1 MEVYQ
6 MAPEDNDFGDEE
18 YFSKKKKDKYFFKN
32 EDDYFNGEDK
42 NQPGYSR
49 YEENKKKYPRDD
61 SIDGEGYEENMDK
74 NRKRIPDDDPTDD
87 DYYDENREK
96 NRKRI
101 SDDDLLNDEGRY
113 SRGRQENGKKR
124 FDYEKDESGYDEGE
138 EYNSTARK
146 YKERISGD
154 FFKDEDFDY
163 TENED
168 VPSGEDPDD
177 YSTRTKKVK
186 QKRRKRKIITSSIL
200 IFFLVA
206 AVAAGAFFGY
216 KFIKNKLL
224 NNATQTETTAAQ
236 SIEVPTNLQL
246 NENVNIVIS
255 GALEN
260 LLEPDINF
268 IFYSRFDSKI
278 NKLSTLTIPINTLMD
293 IPGFGLE
300 SANKSVE
307 FGGMDLLILTLK
319 KALGMDINK
328 YIIFNM
334 KDITD
339 KLGGITVNLDQA
351 VSIKNYTDDS
361 VIELK
366 QGENKLNGVSVV
378 SYLKYFSGSQKD
390 VPVAKTSD
398 QKKIFDSLFLQIAGA
413 SDADLEKNL
422 NSIKNLY
429 ETNLTGTEIYQ
440 FISTVSKLKSEN
452 NVVYPLDVTSV
463 ELEGGNVFYVP
474 DISKLN
480 QFFNIETTE
489 TTVTAQ
495 AFKGTVDLQVLNGV
509 GTPGIAGQVGALFKD
524 LKYDDGTAKFNL
536 LQAKDAD
543 NYNYTDTQIV
553 VNSKEAGYM
562 AIAEE
567 IKNILKTGSITQ
579 NAEAATQNIV
589 IIVGSD
595 FGKESGTTETT
606 QIAGSPTKINV
617 LNGVGVAGL
626 AKKAKEQLESSLNA
640 DSKLIEVIETK
651 DASNFNY
658 TQTEILFFEN
668 TDEMNSLA
676 QQIQKALGA
685 GVIKYS
691 ENNPDKVGISVIL
704 GKDYTAK

>member
-1 MEVYQ
+1 
-6 MAPEDNDFGDEE
+6 MAPEDNNFGDEE
-18 YFSKKKKDKYFFKN
+18 YFSKNKKDKYFFKN
-32 EDDYFNGEDK
+32 EDDYFNSEESSQAGH
-42 NQPGYSR
+42 SR

-61 SIDGEGYEENMDK
+61 SIDEEDYANNKEK
-74 NRKRIPDDDPTDD
+74 NQKRIPDDDPIDEEG
-87 DYYDENREK
+87 YEENRDK

-101 SDDDLLNDEGRY
+101 SGDDSLDGEDRY
-113 SRGRQENGKKR
+113 SSGKQENGR
-124 FDYEKDESGYDEGE
+124 RYSSYEKDESGYDEE
-138 EYNSTARK
+138 EERNSQVKK
-146 YKERISGD
+146 YKDRISGD

-168 VPSGEDPDD
+168 VPAGEDPED

-186 QKRRKRKIITSSIL
+186 QKRRKRKIIASSIL
-200 IFFLVA
+200 IVFLVA
-206 AVAAGAFFGY
+206 AVAVGAFFGY

-224 NNATQTETTAAQ
+224 NNAIQTETTSVQ
-236 SIEVPTNLQL
+236 SIKVPTNLQL
-246 NENVNIVIS
+246 NEDVNIVIS

-268 IFYSRFDSKI
+268 IFYSRFDSKT
-278 NKLSTLTIPINTLMD
+278 NKLSTLTIPVNTLMD

-300 SANKSVE
+300 SADKSVK

-319 KALGMDINK
+319 KALGMDLNK
-328 YIIFNM
+328 YIIFNI

-351 VSIKNYTDDS
+351 VSIKNYVNES

-366 QGENKLNGVSVV
+366 QGENKLDGVSAV
-378 SYLKYFSGSQKD
+378 SFLKYFSGLQKD
-390 VPVAKTSD
+390 VPVNKTSD

-413 SDADLEKNL
+413 TDADLEKNL

-440 FISTVSKLKSEN
+440 FISTVSKLKPEN

-480 QFFNIETTE
+480 QFFNIDTTE
-489 TTVTAQ
+489 TTVSVQ
-495 AFKGTVDLQVLNGV
+495 AFKATVDLQILNGV
-509 GTPGIAGQVGALFKD
+509 GTPGIAGKVGALFKD
-524 LKYDDGTAKFNL
+524 LKYDDGTSKFNL

-543 NYNYTDTQIV
+543 NYNYSATQII
-553 VNSKEAGYM
+553 VNSKDPGYM

-567 IKNILKTGSITQ
+567 IKNILKTGGITQ
-579 NAEAATQNIV
+579 NAEAPTQNIV

-595 FGKESGTTETT
+595 FGKTSDTT
-606 QIAGSPTKINV
+606 QTTQTAGTPAKINV

-626 AKKAKEQLESSLNA
+626 AKKAQKQLEDSLNA

-651 DASNFNY
+651 DAANFNY
-658 TQTEILFFEN
+658 AQTEILFFEN

-676 QQIQKALGA
+676 QQIQKALGV

-704 GKDYTAK
+704 GKDYAAK

>member
-1 MEVYQ
+1 
-6 MAPEDNDFGDEE
+6 MAPEDNNFDDEE
-18 YFSKKKKDKYFFKN
+18 YFLKKKEDKYFLKN
-32 EDDYFNGEDK
+32 EDEYFNSEDK
-42 NQPGYSR
+42 NQAGYSR

-61 SIDGEGYEENMDK
+61 SISEEDNVNHK
-74 NRKRIPDDDPTDD
+74 EESSKRIPSDYSQDDERDKSNKQAD
-87 DYYDENREK
+87 
-96 NRKRI
+96 KRVYP
-101 SDDDLLNDEGRY
+101 N
-113 SRGRQENGKKR
+113 
-124 FDYEKDESGYDEGE
+124 YEKDESGYDEE
-138 EYNSTARK
+138 EGYNPELKK
-146 YKERISGD
+146 YKDRLNED

-163 TENED
+163 TGNED

-177 YSTRTKKVK
+177 YSTRTKRVK
-186 QKRRKRKIITSSIL
+186 QKRKTRKIITSSIL
-200 IFFLVA
+200 IIVLVA
-206 AVAAGAFFGY
+206 AVAAGAFFGF

-224 NNATQTETTAAQ
+224 NNSTQTGTTSAQ

-246 NENVNIVIS
+246 NEDVNIVIS
-255 GALEN
+255 GAAEN

-268 IFYSRFDSKI
+268 IFYSRFDSKN
-278 NKLSTLTIPINTLMD
+278 NKLSTLTIPVNTLMD

-300 SANKSVE
+300 SANKAVE

-328 YIIFNM
+328 YIIFDI
-334 KDITD
+334 KDIAD
-339 KLGGITVNLDQA
+339 KFGGITINLDQA
-351 VSIKNYTDDS
+351 VSINNYVNKN

-366 QGENKLNGVSVV
+366 QGENKLDGVSAV

-390 VPVAKTSD
+390 VPVNKTSD
-398 QKKIFDSLFLQIAGA
+398 QKKVFDSLFLQIAGNT
-413 SDADLEKNL
+413 DKDLEKNL

-429 ETNLTGTEIYQ
+429 ETNLTDSEIYQ

-480 QFFNIETTE
+480 QFFNITPSETTQS
-489 TTVTAQ
+489 TQLLKT
-495 AFKGTVDLQVLNGV
+495 TVDLQILNGA
-509 GTPGIAGQVGALFKD
+509 GTPGIAGKVGALFKD
-524 LKYDDGTAKFNL
+524 LKYDDGTSKFNL

-543 NYNYTDTQIV
+543 NYNYTSTKII
-553 VNSKEAGYM
+553 VNSKDAGYM

-579 NAEAATQNIV
+579 NAQSATQNIV

-595 FGKESGTTETT
+595 YGKASDSTQTT
-606 QIAGSPTKINV
+606 QQAGSPTKINI
-617 LNGVGVAGL
+617 LNGVGVTGL
-626 AKKAKEQLESSLNA
+626 AKKAQKQLEDSLNA

-651 DASNFNY
+651 DAANFNY

-668 TDEMNSLA
+668 TDEMNSIA
-676 QQIQKALGA
+676 QQIQKALGT

-691 ENNPDKVGISVIL
+691 ENNPDNLGISVIL
-704 GKDYTAK
+704 GKDFTAK

>member
-1 MEVYQ
+1 
-6 MAPEDNDFGDEE
+6 MAPEDNNFGDEE
-18 YFSKKKKDKYFFKN
+18 YFSKDKKDKYFFKN
-32 EDDYFNGEDK
+32 EDDYFNGEDDSK
-42 NQPGYSR
+42 SGYSR
-49 YEENKKKYPRDD
+49 YEENKKKYPRDE
-61 SIDGEGYEENMDK
+61 SIEEDDYNKEK
-74 NRKRIPDDDPTDD
+74 NQKRIPGDDNMDEE
-87 DYYDENREK
+87 DYEGSREK
-96 NRKRI
+96 NSKRI
-101 SDDDLLNDEGRY
+101 PGDDYPDDEDRY
-113 SRGRQENGKKR
+113 SRGKQESSR
-124 FDYEKDESGYDEGE
+124 SRSPYEKNESGYDEE
-138 EYNSTARK
+138 EGYDSGLKK
-146 YKERISGD
+146 YKERLSND

-163 TENED
+163 TGNED

-186 QKRRKRKIITSSIL
+186 QRRRKRKIITSSIL
-200 IFFLVA
+200 IIILVA

-224 NNATQTETTAAQ
+224 NNSTQTETTSVQA
-236 SIEVPTNLQL
+236 IEVPANLQL

-268 IFYSRFDSKI
+268 IFYSRFDSKA
-278 NKLSTLTIPINTLMD
+278 NKLSTLTIPVNTLMD

-300 SANKSVE
+300 SADKSVE

-328 YIIFNM
+328 YIIFNV

-339 KLGGITVNLDQA
+339 KLGGIIINLDQA
-351 VSIKNYTDDS
+351 VSIKNYLDES

-366 QGENKLNGVSVV
+366 QGENKLDGISAV
-378 SYLKYFSGSQKD
+378 SYLKYFSGLQKD
-390 VPVAKTSD
+390 VPVSKTSD
-398 QKKIFDSLFLQIAGA
+398 QKKIFDSLFLKISGA
-413 SDADLEKNL
+413 TDAELEKNL

-440 FISTVSKLKSEN
+440 FVSTVSKLKPEN
-452 NVVYPLDVTSV
+452 NIVYPLDVTSV

-489 TTVTAQ
+489 TTAAAL
-495 AFKGTVDLQVLNGV
+495 AFKETVDLQVLNGV
-509 GTPGIAGQVGALFKD
+509 GTPGIAGKVGALFKD
-524 LKYDDGTAKFNL
+524 LKYDDGTSKFNL

-543 NYNYTDTQIV
+543 NYNYSATQII
-553 VNSKEAGYM
+553 VNSKEPGYM

-567 IKNILKTGSITQ
+567 IKNILNTGNITQ
-579 NAEAATQNIV
+579 NAEAPTQNIV

-595 FGKESGTTETT
+595 FGKTSDTT
-606 QIAGSPTKINV
+606 QTTQAVGTPAKINI
-617 LNGVGVAGL
+617 LNGVGAAGL
-626 AKKAKEQLESSLNA
+626 AKKAKKQLEDALNTT
-640 DSKLIEVIETK
+640 DLKLIEVIETK
-651 DASNFNY
+651 DAANFNY
-658 TQTEILFFEN
+658 TQTEVLFFEN

-691 ENNPDKVGISVIL
+691 ENNPDKVGISVVL